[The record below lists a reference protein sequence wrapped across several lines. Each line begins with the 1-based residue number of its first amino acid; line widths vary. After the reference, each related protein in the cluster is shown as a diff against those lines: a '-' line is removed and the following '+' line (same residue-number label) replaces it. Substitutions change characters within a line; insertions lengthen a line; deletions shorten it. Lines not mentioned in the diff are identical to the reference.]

1 MRPMAHTS
9 VRCTGNVRAFERI
22 ARLSA
27 KSGVLSV
34 NTRGGTLEKTIM
46 PRERSLPPASKP
58 IDVPELSFRGGSNGW
73 G

>member
-1 MRPMAHTS
+1 MAHTS

-58 IDVPELSFRGGSNGW
+58 IDVPELSFLGGSNGH